1 MGKFNLNQILN
12 DASRQASPAAAH
24 MEKNRQAEIRRIS
37 VFDLVP
43 SEDNFYSMDGI
54 EELKNSI
61 ELAGKVL
68 QNFVV
73 VPVGGGKYKIVS
85 GHRRRLAVLALVDE
99 GKTGFELVPCLVEE
113 NQKDAEI
120 QAVQEEIMLI
130 AANSQREKTAWDKIQ
145 EARRTRALL
154 EKIKKQEKLPG
165 NIRNLVA
172 ETLHTSATQVGRFDA
187 IVRNLQ
193 AVWMDELKAGRLN
206 LSAAYE
212 LSGLSGPEQQ
222 AAFVKYQQTGE
233 ISVKTA
239 REKKQEALLEKDF
252 VNTEAPVSAEPA
264 KMQPVLEHVSD
275 SAPDMPQ
282 DVPAPPK
289 ESIPVVSEMQQEP
302 CLQPQQAQ
310 KVPAWKTDVVNRLNN
325 LVSYCMDM
333 DMSGDRSRDWQMDAE
348 AVLEAAAFW
357 EKHQHG

>member
-12 DASRQASPAAAH
+12 DASRQASPASSR
-24 MEKNRQAEIRRIS
+24 MENSRQEEIRRIS

-43 SEDNFYSMDGI
+43 SEGNFYSMDGI

-61 ELAGKVL
+61 ELAKKVL

-73 VPVGGGKYKIVS
+73 VPAGGGKYRVVS

-113 NQKDAEI
+113 TQEDAEI
-120 QAVQEEIMLI
+120 QAVHEEIMLI
-130 AANSQREKTAWDKIQ
+130 AAKSQREKTAWDKIE
-145 EARRTRALL
+145 EARRIRALL

-172 ETLHTSATQVGRFDA
+172 ETLHTSAAQVGRFDA

-239 REKKQEALLEKDF
+239 REKKQGAVLEKNF
-252 VNTEAPVSAEPA
+252 VSAKALESAEPSR
-264 KMQPVLEHVSD
+264 MQPVLD
-275 SAPDMPQ
+275 STPDIPKKLETVHMQREPCTQPQ
-282 DVPAPPK
+282 NVRDVP
-289 ESIPVVSEMQQEP
+289 SEGAADTIKQ
-302 CLQPQQAQ
+302 
-310 KVPAWKTDVVNRLNN
+310 LNN
-325 LVSYCMDM
+325 LVSYCMEM
-333 DMSGDRSRDWQMDAE
+333 DVSGDKARNWLEDAK
-348 AVLEAAAFW
+348 ALLEALKW
-357 EKHQHG
+357 LGEWKHG

>member
-12 DASRQASPAAAH
+12 DASRQASPAAAR

-54 EELKNSI
+54 QELKNSI

-73 VPVGGGKYKIVS
+73 VPAGGGKYRIVS

-120 QAVQEEIMLI
+120 QAVYEEMMLI

-172 ETLHTSATQVGRFDA
+172 ETLHTSAAQVGRFDA

-193 AVWMDELKAGRLN
+193 EVWMEELRANRLN

-212 LSGLSGPEQQ
+212 LSGLPEPEQQ
-222 AAFVKYQQTGE
+222 AAFVKYQETGE

-239 REKKQEALLEKDF
+239 REKKQDAVMEKNF
-252 VNTEAPVSAEPA
+252 VNAEAPVSAEPA
-264 KMQPVLEHVSD
+264 KMQPVLD
-275 SAPDMPQ
+275 SAPDAFR
-282 DVPAPPK
+282 DVPAPSK
-289 ESIPVVSEMQQEP
+289 ESIPVVSEIQQKP

-310 KVPAWKTDVVNRLNN
+310 KVPVWKTDVVNRLNN

-333 DMSGDRSRDWQMDAE
+333 DMSGDHSRDWRMDAE
-348 AVLEAAAFW
+348 AILEAAAFW
-357 EKHQHG
+357 EKHQHE